1 MTNKR
6 IFMSIELILFIIF
19 GLVAAVSG
27 ILMITRS
34 NPVMSALFL
43 ILNFGSLAGLYIT
56 LNAQFIAV
64 VEVIVYAGAIMVL
77 FLFVIMLLRPEHEKL
92 VFKIPG
98 IKTFSIIIAV
108 MVFFQLAYMIFFA
121 HPGTIIKPDV
131 AASIKAGTVET
142 IGRELFTNY
151 VLPFEAAG
159 YLLLAATIG
168 AVVLSKK
175 KFE

>member
-1 MTNKR
+1 
-6 IFMSIELILFIIF
+6 MSIELILFIIF

-43 ILNFGSLAGLYIT
+43 I
-56 LNAQFIAV
+56 AV
-64 VEVIVYAGAIMVL
+64 AEVIVYAGAIMVL

-92 VFKIPG
+92 AFKIPG
-98 IKTFSIIIAV
+98 IKTFSIIIAI

-121 HPGTIIKPDV
+121 HPGSIIKPDV

-168 AVVLSKK
+168 AVVLAKK
-175 KFE
+175 KFV